1 MSETAFPW
9 RGRRVLMTGYTGFL
23 GAAVARELTA
33 RGAEVVAL
41 VRASLKPTGPV
52 HLVHGRPENV
62 FRLHSAMAIHE
73 VATVFHLAA
82 HDPFGDDR
90 ATPAVLE
97 AAKLYA
103 RRVPVVAARP
113 IPALGIAR
121 ADARPDGL
129 TVARFGEL
137 FGPGDRKVL
146 RAVPAAARALVGGSG
161 PVFAD
166 GAPRDFVHV
175 ADAAR
180 ACVLAAEAAAVG
192 GPAEYTFR
200 SGWLLTDRQIATAVR
215 DVAAARPVAPPDAAP
230 HTNPLGWEP
239 ARPFAE
245 ALGETVT
252 WYRATAADEAA
263 RAA

>member
-1 MSETAFPW
+1 MSDTASLW
-9 RGRRVLMTGYTGFL
+9 RGRRVLLTGYTGFL
-23 GAAVARELTA
+23 GGAVARELAA

-41 VRASLKPTGPV
+41 VRTRTEPTGPV
-52 HLVHGRPENV
+52 HLVHGRADNV
-62 FRLHSAMAIHE
+62 YRLHSAMAIHE
-73 VATVFHLAA
+73 VAAVFHLAA

-90 ATPAVLE
+90 ATPAVLD
-97 AAKLYA
+97 AAKLYS

-146 RAVPAAARALVGGSG
+146 RAVPATARALVGGPG

-180 ACVLAAEAAAVG
+180 ACVLAAEAATAT
-192 GPAEYTFR
+192 GPAEHTFR
-200 SGWLLTDRQIATAVR
+200 SGWLLTDRQIAAAVR

-230 HTNPLGWEP
+230 HANPLGWDP
-239 ARPFAE
+239 ARPFTE
-245 ALGETVT
+245 ALSEAVA
-252 WYRATAADEAA
+252 WYRAAATEEAA